1 MKNNNDIKH
10 GFYLHFTNDMKAECF
25 MDFFYELFLHGNA
38 YVVGGYFRDFILN
51 KNSRDIDIITEIS
64 SNLLLKLIKNHGVNH
79 TINRHGGIKI
89 KLKTIEIDIWN
100 IENNWAFRNN
110 LVKLNENDKLNSIAK
125 GCFYDFDSPVI
136 NLYNYNFN
144 TRYFNDCINRLE
156 LNILQKQSIYKKL
169 NPSIE
174 ANILR
179 AIHLNKRYN
188 LTYST
193 NTVEYLISKI
203 GYLEDKYSN
212 SLDRLLKVKSTY
224 NKYQH
229 INEID
234 ILNLFFRIKEQ
245 QNDNQLKLDL

>member
-1 MKNNNDIKH
+1 MKNNNEIKQ

-25 MDFFYELFLHGNA
+25 MDFFYELFLYGNA

-51 KNSRDIDIITEIS
+51 KDSRDVDIITEIS
-64 SNLLLKLIKNHGVNH
+64 TDLILNLIKKFNVNY
-79 TINRHGGIKI
+79 TINRHGGIKVE
-89 KLKTIEIDIWN
+89 LKTIEIDIWN
-100 IENNWAFRNN
+100 IENNWAFKNN

-136 NLYNYNFN
+136 NLFSFNFN
-144 TRYFNDCINRLE
+144 TRYFNDCMNNCE
-156 LNILQKQSIYKKL
+156 LDILQKKTIYKKL

-179 AIHLNKRYN
+179 AIHLNKMYN
-188 LTYST
+188 FTFSK
-193 NTVEYLISKI
+193 NTIEYLSSKI
-203 GYLEDKYSN
+203 GYLEDKHSD
-212 SLDRLLKVKSTY
+212 SLDRLLKVKKSY

-229 INEID
+229 ITEID
-234 ILNLFFRIKEQ
+234 ILNLFFKIMEQ